1 MFDKPLK
8 LKQLTE
14 ATESLRPLQSVAA
27 PPQGWVRA
35 IREALGMTA
44 SQLASRTGIARQSLD
59 DLERNEASG
68 KITLESLDRL
78 ARALGCKLVY
88 AIVPEGGRSLED
100 LRREKAL
107 ALAREQMER
116 VSHSM
121 KLEDQGVTPREEQRQ
136 LERLAEQML
145 ADSPRKLWR

>member
-1 MFDKPLK
+1 MPDKHLK
-8 LKQLTE
+8 LKQLNE

-44 SQLASRTGIARQSLD
+44 SQLASRVGIARQSLD

-107 ALAREQMER
+107 ALAREQLER

-121 KLEDQGVTPREEQRQ
+121 KLEDQDVTPREEQRQ